1 MNLIAAGPAR
11 HVPEILY
18 RRWHREGSLTA
29 TWKPNCE
36 AALVDGQQQGAARCL
51 SIIRDLSLSQPEL
64 ELVSFCLFVSMMTRT
79 RKQELRLKSNR
90 LVKQEVISEVFRDIQ
105 LPKNLAGFDAEIVEW
120 VFNDYGRLLLLE
132 GNHALQQGD
141 GETALVNIATAI
153 SLNPRLGD
161 AHATL
166 EKILEACGLAQSAT
180 AVARRLHL
188 LRLSNKASRLMRHR
202 VTTRPGQENDEASG
216 GESRGNETQA
226 PRSA

>member
-1 MNLIAAGPAR
+1 MIT
-11 HVPEILY
+11 
-18 RRWHREGSLTA
+18 EG
-29 TWKPNCE
+29 C
-36 AALVDGQQQGAARCL
+36 C
-51 SIIRDLSLSQPEL
+51 
-64 ELVSFCLFVSMMTRT
+64 
-79 RKQELRLKSNR
+79 
-90 LVKQEVISEVFRDIQ
+90 
-105 LPKNLAGFDAEIVEW
+105 
-120 VFNDYGRLLLLE
+120 LLE

-216 GESRGNETQA
+216 GESRATKRRRLVPHDDRVSGSDRRPGKVAALSPQIQ
-226 PRSA
+226 SAIAAGDRANLLC